1 MSSNIRILRIC
12 EFCGNEFTARTTV
25 TKYCQHR
32 CASYAYK
39 ARTRNKK
46 VEKSNAEISE
56 IISAPMVE
64 VQSKEFLNVMETC
77 QLLGIS
83 RWTVSRAVNDGRL
96 KAVRFGKRILIK
108 RTEIDR
114 LFS

>member
-1 MSSNIRILRIC
+1 MSSNIRIMRIC

-32 CASYAYK
+32 CASLAYK
-39 ARTRNKK
+39 SRARNQK
-46 VEKSNAEISE
+46 VETSNSE
-56 IISAPMVE
+56 VSATISAPTVE
-64 VQSKEFLNVMETC
+64 LQAKDFLNVKETC

-83 RWTVSRAVNDGRL
+83 RWTMSRAIEDGRL
-96 KAVRFGKRILIK
+96 KAVKLGRRILIK

-114 LFS
+114 MFA